1 MGLFKKQEKKPDPR
15 PTEVRLP
22 QGHVAVRDDKLVLRA
37 GEVCRRTDVLYRFW
51 TITHHRVPRVTPEV
65 FVSWYLPDDNESIL
79 RFHREVPRHD
89 KPVFG
94 SYKEFISNGQPV
106 PVASGW
112 TYEQRKC
119 ILDRVADALAA
130 NPAADFREIYQDLGV
145 VVMVVPSPY
154 PTAIRW
160 NVAELRMDE
169 TIEMLFDKNL
179 VEDSFTY
186 LIDTIRHVH
195 IESDLGPEASIT
207 WKYDAAKVL
216 AAFKD
221 KRFAKPD
228 LQESRQ
234 EHQQYYGDVPEGV
247 DRAFR
252 RLAGEIC
259 EEYHT
264 WTDKKLSKPTYCHYP
279 FEESWVWG
287 KEKSFPIKI
296 LTVEFNDRRPKPP
309 EPSTVIA
316 EDAIQLGMGYP
327 PPDPEDV
334 KKKLDRY
341 STPYWEYPKAK
352 APTPAFI
359 PYSSRQTI
367 HIMGQPD
374 MGKSTLMRSM
384 FRQDVMSG
392 KGVTLIDP
400 HGDLA
405 NQALRSIPRSRWDDV
420 IYFDP
425 IRCPIGIDFLKYD
438 NEFERDV
445 VADDLFALFKHLTEG
460 KGEAARLD
468 AILKNAFPLLLRTP
482 GATFLDLYRLVTDN
496 TFRETA
502 AKKITDDLLRDFW
515 LVQYPK
521 FPGVAAEPLISR
533 MQRFQA
539 NQALR
544 TMFGTTSDLDLYDVI
559 RQRKILICNISA
571 EYLRGETK
579 DIIGALLTMKLHL
592 AALKQAGLP
601 ENKRALHYLYV
612 DEFHTFRS
620 SSFQEII
627 TGDRKFGL
635 RPTLA
640 NQYLDQ
646 LSSENYEAV
655 RGAGFRVYFRLQD
668 DDAPRLGRA
677 VGGFTGNDL
686 LNLDKG
692 EAILR
697 PGKPSDTVKV
707 KLPPPQEDDEDATEY
722 VIARTRENYPSRK
735 VVPRDDQRLDHDPE
749 PGEWPTA

>member
-1 MGLFKKQEKKPDPR
+1 MGFFKKEPEKR
-15 PTEVRLP
+15 PTEVLLP
-22 QGHVAVRDDKLVLRA
+22 QGVLAVRDDKLVLRP
-37 GEVCRRTDVLYRFW
+37 GVPCRRTDVLYRFW
-51 TITHHRVPRVTPEV
+51 TQVHHRVPRVTPEV
-65 FVSWYLPDDNESIL
+65 FVRWYLPDDDESIL
-79 RFHREVPRHD
+79 KFHRTVPHD
-89 KPVFG
+89 DKQVYN
-94 SYKEFISNGQPV
+94 SYKEFIADGQPI
-106 PVASGW
+106 PVASAW
-112 TYEQRKC
+112 TGAQRKC
-119 ILDRVADALAA
+119 ILDRVAEALLA
-130 NPAADFREIYQDLGV
+130 NPATDFREVYRDLGIV
-145 VVMVVPSPY
+145 PVIVPSPY
-154 PTAIRW
+154 PVAFRGHTEEDPHEFHFSFTRLELIYDP
-160 NVAELRMDE
+160 NV
-169 TIEMLFDKNL
+169 K
-179 VEDSFTY
+179 EDSGEY
-186 LIDTIRHVH
+186 LFRIDTVRH
-195 IESDLGPEASIT
+195 IYMESDLGPEASIKWT
-207 WKYDAAKVL
+207 YDAARVTDRL
-216 AAFKD
+216 ELPQTTRGGHAFKD
-221 KRFAKPD
+221 TYWGEF
-228 LQESRQ
+228 
-234 EHQQYYGDVPEGV
+234 PEGIK
-247 DRAFR
+247 R
-252 RLAGEIC
+252 RFEGMAGGIC
-259 EEYHT
+259 TEEHP
-264 WTDKKLSKPTYCHYP
+264 WTGKKLSKPTYCHFN
-279 FEESWVWG
+279 FEE
-287 KEKSFPIKI
+287 KSIWDMQRFLPIKI
-296 LTVEFNDRRPKPP
+296 LSVTFKDRRPKPP
-309 EPSTVIA
+309 EPVIVTA
-316 EDAIQLGMGYP
+316 DDAIQLGMGYP

-334 KKKLDRY
+334 KKKIDKY

-352 APTPAFI
+352 AAAPAFI

-384 FRQDVMSG
+384 FRQDVTSG

-438 NEFERDV
+438 NDFERDV
-445 VADDLFALFKHLTEG
+445 VADDLFAMFKHLTEG
-460 KGEAARLD
+460 KGERMD
-468 AILKNAFPLLLRTP
+468 AILRNAFPLLLRTP
-482 GATFLDLYRLVTDN
+482 GATFLDLYRLVTDA
-496 TFRETA
+496 TFRETIA
-502 AKKITDDLLRDFW
+502 AKITDDLLRDFW

-521 FPGVAAEPLISR
+521 YPDVAAEPLISR

-544 TMFGTTSDLDLYDVI
+544 TMFGTTSDLDLYNVI

-612 DEFHTFRS
+612 DEFHTFKS

-646 LSSENYEAV
+646 LSAENYEAI

-697 PGKPSDTVKV
+697 PGKPADTVRI
-707 KLPPPQEDDEDATEY
+707 KLPPPTEDDDDATEY
-722 VIARTRENYPSRK
+722 VIARTHENYP
-735 VVPRDDQRLDHDPE
+735 VPTQRNQIR
-749 PGEWPTA
+749 